1 MDRLVGGA
9 FPEVEGGSTRDVGC
23 REGRARSVASR
34 DDGCGG
40 VNEADVRA
48 GDIDGGVLG
57 LEVPGVVA
65 AVADEVLKFNPGVG
79 VSERAALWLEDG
91 SDAPVG
97 RDDVEA
103 CEEAVVRE
111 SNDAFRS
118 GERFSKTCVKRRGV
132 GAVCFVKRD
141 ERSRRGDPSG
151 CRGEA
156 RFSRAY
162 ERNRRPVLENR
173 NASVVCRSRR
183 EELPERVREVP
194 RTW

>member
-1 MDRLVGGA
+1 MG
-9 FPEVEGGSTRDVGC
+9 TRDVG
-23 REGRARSVASR
+23 GRKGGARAEA
-34 DDGCGG
+34 GWYFQGGG
-40 VNEADVRA
+40 VDEADEGTRYVDGDVLRA
-48 GDIDGGVLG
+48 
-57 LEVPGVVA
+57 EEPGVVA
-65 AVADEVLKFNPGVG
+65 TVPDEEFLLDSGVWFG
-79 VSERAALWLEDG
+79 ERAALWLEDG

-156 RFSRAY
+156 RFGRAY